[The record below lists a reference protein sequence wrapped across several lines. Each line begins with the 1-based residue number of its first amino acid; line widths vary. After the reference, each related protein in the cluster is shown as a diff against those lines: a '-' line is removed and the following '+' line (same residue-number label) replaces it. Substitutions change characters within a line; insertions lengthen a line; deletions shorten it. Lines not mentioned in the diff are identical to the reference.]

1 MLWLS
6 TTTCTPKPSPEEG
19 SAPVVVR
26 FALRWVPSL
35 EKQEN
40 CNKILRLF
48 TKKIHVV
55 APKLRPQKLAPLK
68 LNMASAHGYTMSA
81 EPPP

>member
-6 TTTCTPKPSPEEG
+6 RTTCTPKASPEEG

-40 CNKILRLF
+40 CDKILRLF
-48 TKKIHVV
+48 TKQNTCGRSE
-55 APKLRPQKLAPLK
+55 A
-68 LNMASAHGYTMSA
+68 ASTETSSNEA
-81 EPPP
+81 